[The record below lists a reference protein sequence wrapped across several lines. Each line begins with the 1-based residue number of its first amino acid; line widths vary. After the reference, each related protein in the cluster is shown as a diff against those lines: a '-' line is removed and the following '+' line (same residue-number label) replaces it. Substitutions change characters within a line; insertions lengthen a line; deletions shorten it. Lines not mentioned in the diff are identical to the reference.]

1 MVYAFVIHMRL
12 IPGLKSNFTFTVAS
26 ILSFGS
32 IIMTYFGVNF
42 YLAGL
47 HSYAKDDQEIS
58 LVFISITLAIIL
70 ILSLLAYPK
79 YKKYLKNNR

>member
-1 MVYAFVIHMRL
+1 MSIIAF
-12 IPGLKSNFTFTVAS
+12 AS
-26 ILSFGS
+26 IV
-32 IIMTYFGVNF
+32 MTYFGVNF

-58 LVFISITLAIIL
+58 VVFISITLAIIF